1 MEWLFLALAAL
12 ALFGIARLV
21 HGAEIVDAAPYG
33 ENAGEFTDPVVD
45 DLEAAWRLPAHE
57 RPTP

>member
-1 MEWLFLALAAL
+1 MELLFLALAAL
-12 ALFGIARLV
+12 ALVGIARMV

-33 ENAGEFTDPVVD
+33 ENAGEFTDPVEQ
-45 DLEAAWRLPAHE
+45 DLEASWALPAYE